1 MKNDKLYLIHMSE
14 CIQKIETYTAK
25 MDKDDFMTSGL
36 VQDAVLRNLQILSES
51 SQRISTERQLH
62 HPEVNWRQII
72 GFRNILVH
80 EYLGV
85 DLERVWNVLENDLPG
100 LKRSIYQMLDEN

>member
-1 MKNDKLYLIHMSE
+1 MKNDKLYLIHISE
-14 CIQKIETYTAK
+14 CIQKIESYIAK
-25 MDKDDFMTSGL
+25 MDKNGFMTSGL

-51 SQRISTERQLH
+51 SQRISIERQLR

-100 LKRSIYQMLDEN
+100 LKRSIQRMLDEN